1 MFSHLCNIVGCLFIG
16 LVLCQSASVDWVRT
30 KRDTRDIPSD
40 KFKPLQPSSTN
51 VKESLPPVNNDTND
65 RSTFQEHSTAEAHP
79 RFGSSEA
86 NSEDSSWPSAST
98 FSKQSRFDRPSPLP
112 SSPAR
117 FNSPNF
123 DPALDTITEPFVNG
137 RRMSG
142 SSRLGQSVFGET
154 GFSSPMPLSMQTGPR
169 ISTSNGFFTPI
180 NNFEESGFAGGFP
193 NNFYRSESYSYNSD
207 GNGPPRI
214 QQSVFDSRLGNG
226 MITRKF

>member
-16 LVLCQSASVDWVRT
+16 LVFCQSASVDWVRT

-51 VKESLPPVNNDTND
+51 VKESLPPVNNGTNY

-79 RFGSSEA
+79 RFGSSEG
-86 NSEDSSWPSAST
+86 NREDSSWPSAPT
-98 FSKQSRFDRPSPLP
+98 FSKQSRFSRPAPLP
-112 SSPAR
+112 SSSAG
-117 FNSPNF
+117 FNTPNF
-123 DPALDTITEPFVNG
+123 DTTLGTITGPFVNS
-137 RRMSG
+137 RRISG
-142 SSRLGQSVFGET
+142 PSRLGQTVFGET
-154 GFSSPMPLSMQTGPR
+154 GFTGPMPLSTQMGPR

-180 NNFEESGFAGGFP
+180 NNFEESGFGGGFP

-207 GNGPPRI
+207 GNGPPHI

-226 MITRKF
+226 MINRKF

>member
-1 MFSHLCNIVGCLFIG
+1 M
-16 LVLCQSASVDWVRT
+16 
-30 KRDTRDIPSD
+30 
-40 KFKPLQPSSTN
+40 PLHADCELLYGTN
-51 VKESLPPVNNDTND
+51 L
-65 RSTFQEHSTAEAHP
+65 HSTAEAHP

-117 FNSPNF
+117 FNS
-123 DPALDTITEPFVNG
+123 
-137 RRMSG
+137 
-142 SSRLGQSVFGET
+142 
-154 GFSSPMPLSMQTGPR
+154 GPR